1 MVGYILTQ
9 EQYDLVQGQGYA
21 PFQCFNCVQDIKYIW
36 FTFLTELDKQIIKN
50 TKYVWLLDLP
60 QSEYV
65 PKPIPLFPNETL

>member
-9 EQYDLVQGQGYA
+9 EQYDQVQGQEYA
-21 PFQCFNCVQDIKYIW
+21 PFQCFNCVQDINNIW

-65 PKPIPLFPNETL
+65 TKPIPPFPNETL